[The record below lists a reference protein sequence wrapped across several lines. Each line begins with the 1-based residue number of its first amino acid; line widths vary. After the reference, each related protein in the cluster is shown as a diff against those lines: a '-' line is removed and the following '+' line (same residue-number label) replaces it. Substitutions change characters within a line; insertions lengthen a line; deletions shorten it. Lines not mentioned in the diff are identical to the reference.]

1 MEIGRL
7 SWANTIDEQEKAVSE
22 LANSRDIDLKELMM
36 PSGRKD
42 CWANCAKVICARSD
56 QEIIG
61 IALEMFEW
69 LQDLNWPG
77 ATDIVS
83 RLKELPADVLRRL
96 YRISLEEAK
105 KDDEWLFFLKE
116 EFDYLDIESGS
127 FIIDK

>member
-7 SWANTIDEQEKAVSE
+7 SWSNTIDEQEEAVSE

-42 CWANCAKVICARSD
+42 CWANCAKVIWTRSD
-56 QEIIG
+56 QEVIEV
-61 IALEMFEW
+61 ALEMFEW

-83 RLKELPADVLRRL
+83 RLKELPTDVLRRL
-96 YRISLEEAK
+96 YRISLEKAK
-105 KDDEWLFFLKE
+105 RDDEWSFFLKE
-116 EFDYLDIESGS
+116 EFNDLDDESGS
-127 FIIDK
+127 SIINK